1 MQHFKLLLVIFGLV
15 IGLLGSPLTAAN
27 PDCWPDSLEEIT
39 ISGTVRVDTLNKHL
53 NYFLD
58 IEDDGSSDFK
68 LNFGPYW
75 YQPDSGSALRPN
87 DGEYVEVFG
96 LVNDCREDGYPI
108 IIVLEINGEFWRDF
122 YEPFWNRM
130 SKDRKRHRNS
140 YRNHKGFAFG
150 WLNDSL
156 QIVELQGV
164 TLVDSIAYF
173 SHLYLDVDQDTV
185 PDYFLNFGPPWYQ
198 PASGL
203 QRPQEGDT
211 VTISGPLI
219 EKNNVS
225 IVFVFELNGEVWID
239 STGLGTQMGGGWIHR
254 KMNQERKIQTA
265 FDSLC
270 YVQIRQGWNDGQPK
284 GNMNLPESLYGQML
298 QLLPQN
304 IPYTAGEHVFAGFE
318 IGLFT
323 PARKNLMV
331 LNDSVG
337 AHLQFA
343 TKIQY
348 QFHYNE
354 NQLEGKNRNE
364 NSLRLKIW
372 NHADQ
377 KWEEVENAV
386 FDRDENTVRFESEI
400 VPSLVILTA
409 DEATAIADEDQIVVR
424 EFILKQNYPNPFNPF
439 TTIEFSLNQDARV
452 VLSVYNVLGQK
463 LLELANERFEA
474 GTHRLQLDGSQLSS
488 GLYFYELKAG
498 QESRVMKMTLI
509 K

>member
-1 MQHFKLLLVIFGLV
+1 
-15 IGLLGSPLTAAN
+15 
-27 PDCWPDSLEEIT
+27 
-39 ISGTVRVDTLNKHL
+39 
-53 NYFLD
+53 
-58 IEDDGSSDFK
+58 
-68 LNFGPYW
+68 
-75 YQPDSGSALRPN
+75 
-87 DGEYVEVFG
+87 
-96 LVNDCREDGYPI
+96 
-108 IIVLEINGEFWRDF
+108 
-122 YEPFWNRM
+122 
-130 SKDRKRHRNS
+130 
-140 YRNHKGFAFG
+140 
-150 WLNDSL
+150 
-156 QIVELQGV
+156 
-164 TLVDSIAYF
+164 
-173 SHLYLDVDQDTV
+173 
-185 PDYFLNFGPPWYQ
+185 
-198 PASGL
+198 
-203 QRPQEGDT
+203 
-211 VTISGPLI
+211 
-219 EKNNVS
+219 
-225 IVFVFELNGEVWID
+225 
-239 STGLGTQMGGGWIHR
+239 
-254 KMNQERKIQTA
+254 
-265 FDSLC
+265 
-270 YVQIRQGWNDGQPK
+270 
-284 GNMNLPESLYGQML
+284 
-298 QLLPQN
+298 
-304 IPYTAGEHVFAGFE
+304 
-318 IGLFT
+318 
-323 PARKNLMV
+323 V

-343 TKIQY
+343 TKVQY

-498 QESRVMKMTLI
+498 QESRVMKMNLI